1 MEVKSARVMQQM
13 NRVTTAVENSN
24 SESSNKQEY
33 ARKVA
38 GAVDELQNNEEETVK
53 LSISAAGMRKSQNQ
67 EGIQANEGM
76 FVTSEELEE
85 MRRKIEGLSSQVIN
99 GNFSMTDRNSFQMQI
114 QMLTR
119 ELNQYSGDGIS
130 FSKFDNVQ
138 LSQKISNLTKT
149 INEAAV
155 YHRSASVMF
164 RVKSQ
169 QLTGY
174 TRTKL
179 DIAI

>member
-1 MEVKSARVMQQM
+1 MEVKSAGVMLQL
-13 NRVTTAVENSN
+13 NRAATAVDNSGSDSN
-24 SESSNKQEY
+24 NKQEQTK
-33 ARKVA
+33 KVVA
-38 GAVDELQNNEEETVK
+38 AVEETQEPIEETVK

-67 EGIQANEGM
+67 EGMQSNEGM
-76 FVTSEELEE
+76 LVTSEELEE

-119 ELNQYSGDGIS
+119 EINQYSGEGIS
-130 FSKFDNVQ
+130 FSRYDNVQ
-138 LSQKISNLTKT
+138 LSQKINNLTKT

>member
-1 MEVKSARVMQQM
+1 MEVKSARVMLQM
-13 NRVTTAVENSN
+13 NRAATAVDNSG
-24 SESSNKQEY
+24 SDGANKQEFVK
-33 ARKVA
+33 KVA
-38 GAVDELQNNEEETVK
+38 GTVEEVQDNEEETVK
-53 LSISAAGMRKSQNQ
+53 LSISAAGMRKSKNQ
-67 EGIQANEGM
+67 EGVQANEGM
-76 FVTSEELEE
+76 LVTSEELEE

-119 ELNQYSGDGIS
+119 EINQYSGEGIS
-130 FSKFDNVQ
+130 FSRYDNVQ

-149 INEAAV
+149 INDAAV

-164 RVKSQ
+164 KVKSQ

>member
-1 MEVKSARVMQQM
+1 MEVKSARVMLQM
-13 NRVTTAVENSN
+13 NRAATAVDNSG
-24 SESSNKQEY
+24 SDSTGKQEY
-33 ARKVA
+33 AKKVV
-38 GAVDELQNNEEETVK
+38 GAVEEVQDNEEETVK
-53 LSISAAGMRKSQNQ
+53 LSISAAGMRKSKSQD
-67 EGIQANEGM
+67 GVQANEGM
-76 FVTSEELEE
+76 LVTSEEIEE

-119 ELNQYSGDGIS
+119 EINQYSGEGIS
-130 FSKFDNVQ
+130 FSRYDNVQ

-149 INEAAV
+149 INDAAV

-164 RVKSQ
+164 KVKSQ
-169 QLTGY
+169 QLSGY

>member
-1 MEVKSARVMQQM
+1 MEVKSAGVMLQL
-13 NRVTTAVENSN
+13 NRAATAVENSASDSN
-24 SESSNKQEY
+24 NKQEY
-33 ARKVA
+33 AKKVA
-38 GAVDELQNNEEETVK
+38 GAVDEVQDNEEETVK
-53 LSISAAGMRKSQNQ
+53 ISISAAGMRKSKNH
-67 EGIQANEGM
+67 EGLQTNEGM
-76 FVTSEELEE
+76 FVSSEELED
-85 MRRKIEGLSSQVIN
+85 MKRKVDGLSSQVIN
-99 GNFSMTDRNSFQMQI
+99 GNFSMTDRIHFQQEI

-119 ELNQYSGDGIS
+119 EINQYSGEGIS
-130 FSKFDNVQ
+130 FNKYDNVQ

-149 INEAAV
+149 ISEAAV

>member
-24 SESSNKQEY
+24 SERNTTQEY

-76 FVTSEELEE
+76 LVTSEELEE

-119 ELNQYSGDGIS
+119 EINQYSGDGIS

>member
-1 MEVKSARVMQQM
+1 MEVKSARTMLQL
-13 NRVTTAVENSN
+13 NRAATAVDNSG

-33 ARKVA
+33 AKKVN
-38 GAVDELQNNEEETVK
+38 GTTQELQDTEEETVK
-53 LSISAAGMRKSQNQ
+53 LSISVAGMRKSMNH
-67 EGIQANEGM
+67 EGVQANEGM
-76 FVTSEELEE
+76 LVTSEEIED

-114 QMLTR
+114 QVLTK
-119 ELNQYSGDGIS
+119 ELNQYSGEGIS
-130 FSKFDNVQ
+130 FSRYDNTS

-164 RVKSQ
+164 KVNNQK
-169 QLTGY
+169 LTGY

>member
-24 SESSNKQEY
+24 SESNNKQEY

-76 FVTSEELEE
+76 LVTSEELEE

-119 ELNQYSGDGIS
+119 EINQYSGDGIS